1 MLAYWPTRL
10 SGAFL
15 NVDCTY
21 QHRLP
26 IGPPSAALPAC
37 VRGPVVG
44 PWHIIHRSDRAGDP
58 GPTPRTTE
66 GRREAA
72 SSASRRTAPS
82 QDKRARRRA
91 GRARA
96 HAATACRASISCKVG
111 ARSPA
116 RVVLGARQGT
126 SPLRVDHPFL
136 TNENARVPRS
146 PPRTSRDRR
155 RGDRRATTRQQ
166 SLTRAWGRCP

>member
-21 QHRLP
+21 VPASTADRSS
-26 IGPPSAALPAC
+26 IGGTSSLCALS
-37 VRGPVVG
+37 RGG
-44 PWHIIHRSDRAGDP
+44 AMAHHHRSDRAGDP

-136 TNENARVPRS
+136 TKSRANKLGYKSS
-146 PPRTSRDRR
+146 PCHLETTQETSDT
-155 RGDRRATTRQQ
+155 A
-166 SLTRAWGRCP
+166 AWLLVWLYN